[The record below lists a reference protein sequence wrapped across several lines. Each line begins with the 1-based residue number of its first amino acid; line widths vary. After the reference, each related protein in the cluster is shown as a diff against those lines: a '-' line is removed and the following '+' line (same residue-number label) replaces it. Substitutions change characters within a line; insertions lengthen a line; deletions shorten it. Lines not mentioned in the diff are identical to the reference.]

1 MFNVID
7 KEIEEL
13 IEKNVDSYFIK
24 KEVINMKTNKKP
36 VGKYSLFCVEAS
48 YDGIKTTDFY
58 FAHNVLNA
66 VACFK
71 RDHNDIPFNRV
82 NAYAFEKVSD
92 EAVFDEV

>member
-1 MFNVID
+1 MFNVIEE
-7 KEIEEL
+7 KVEEL
-13 IEKNVDSYFIK
+13 IKKNVDSYFIK
-24 KEVINMKTNKKP
+24 KEVIKMKTNKKP
-36 VGKYSLFCVEAS
+36 VGKYSLFCVEAIF
-48 YDGIKTTDFY
+48 DGIKTTNFY

-71 RDHNDIPFNRV
+71 RDNNDIPFNRV